1 MTNMQTQNAN
11 SPHYW
16 QLVSQLE
23 GFMAAVITTH
33 SLDELT
39 SATSEALNHLKT
51 LPYPPIGEAPTVAE
65 PTPLS
70 TFTSEQVINA
80 ATQEARSDLNE
91 NGEFEIDEDFPQ
103 EMARSFEMLSGL
115 HSLCLVYDR

>member
-1 MTNMQTQNAN
+1 MTNLQTQNAN
-11 SPHYW
+11 SSHYW
-16 QLVSQLE
+16 QLVCQLE

-51 LPYPPIGEAPTVAE
+51 LPYPPTGEKPTVAA
-65 PTPLS
+65 PLS
-70 TFTSEQVINA
+70 TLTSEPGQVINTVA
-80 ATQEARSDLNE
+80 QEANSDLND
-91 NGEFEIDEDFPQ
+91 NGEFEVEDDFPQ